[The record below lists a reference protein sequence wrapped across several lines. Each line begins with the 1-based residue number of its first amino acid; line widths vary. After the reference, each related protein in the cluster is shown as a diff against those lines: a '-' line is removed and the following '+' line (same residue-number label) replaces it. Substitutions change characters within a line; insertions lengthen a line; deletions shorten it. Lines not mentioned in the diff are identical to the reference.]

1 MFHSGELLSQSDCVE
16 CKSLYLHQFLQ
27 GIRKTAIR
35 LIWDQEI
42 VRAALTYPT
51 NFNFNACVARQ
62 VRQRTPN
69 PFYVGAIPIARPN
82 FKYLI
87 SVKVARTVVTRFVL
101 VQVQD

>member
-1 MFHSGELLSQSDCVE
+1 MSTN
-16 CKSLYLHQFLQ
+16 FLQ

-51 NFNFNACVARQ
+51 NFNACVARQ